1 MKIVLL
7 TGSTGAVGSALVGA
21 FLAEPGTELRLVIR
35 AATRRELHE
44 RVERLF
50 RFVGVAPDNA
60 TTRARVHALS
70 GDVTAGGLGIATA
83 ELTALRSEVT
93 HIVHSAGAV
102 RMNLSIEAAR
112 RSAVDSA
119 REIVAL
125 AKSGPRVQKVEFVS
139 TVGVGGRMGGLLPE
153 TWIARAREFH
163 NTYEQAKAEAED
175 YVRTEAERGLPLT
188 VHRPSM
194 VVGDSRTGAI
204 THFQVFYH
212 LCEFL
217 SGRRSLGLCPRLGPT
232 RLDTV
237 PADYVARAIAWSSGQ
252 ATTVGRILH
261 LCSGPERSIALTDLQ
276 QVVRMIFDEAGHW
289 TPPLLHVPAKVF
301 QQGMGTLAWFVGER
315 TRRAIRTLPV
325 FLDYLNTDQGFDNTE
340 TREMLTRAGLHLPV
354 ARDYLGLVLGYYLA
368 ARNGRRDP
376 PL

>member
-35 AATRRELHE
+35 AATRDELHE
-44 RVERLF
+44 RLERLF
-50 RFVGVAPDNA
+50 RFVGVAPDDA
-60 TTRARVHALS
+60 ATRARVRALS
-70 GDVTAGGLGIATA
+70 GDVTAPGLGIDVAD
-83 ELTALRSEVT
+83 LTGLRSEVT

-102 RMNLSIEAAR
+102 RMNLPIEAAR

-119 REIVAL
+119 REIAAF
-125 AKSGPRVQKVEFVS
+125 AKSGPRVRKVEFVS

-153 TWIARAREFH
+153 TWIEQARGFH

-204 THFQVFYH
+204 AHFQVFYH

-217 SGRRSLGLCPRLGPT
+217 SGRRTLGLCPRLGQT

-252 ATTVGRILH
+252 SETAGKVLH
-261 LCSGPERSIALTDLQ
+261 LCSGPHDSIPLPELRRQVRERFA
-276 QVVRMIFDEAGHW
+276 RPAG
-289 TPPLLHVPAKVF
+289 
-301 QQGMGTLAWFVGER
+301 GC
-315 TRRAIRTLPV
+315 RRRWICRP
-325 FLDYLNTDQGFDNTE
+325 
-340 TREMLTRAGLHLPV
+340 RCSW
-354 ARDYLGLVLGYYLA
+354 AR
-368 ARNGRRDP
+368 
-376 PL
+376 